1 MTRYIALL
9 RGINVGGVILPMAE
23 LRTICETAGLKNV
36 RTYIQSGNVLFDSSE
51 EEDAL
56 VSLLEARLE
65 AHKTRQIR
73 VVIRTG
79 RELEATLSGNPFPH
93 APGARVGVLFLPE
106 TPPADLLE
114 DLVIPGREEVVA
126 SGRELLIHYPDG
138 MGRSKLKLPKAV
150 AAGTM
155 RNMNTV
161 AKLEQLSRES
171 AQN

>member
-23 LRTICETAGLKNV
+23 LRAICQTAGLRNV
-36 RTYIQSGNVLFDSSE
+36 RTYIQSGNVLFDSPE
-51 EEDAL
+51 EEGHL
-56 VSLLEARLE
+56 VTLLEARLQ
-65 AHKTRQIR
+65 AHKARQIR

-79 RELEATLSGNPFPH
+79 KELEAILSGNPFPH

-106 TPPADLLE
+106 APPADLLK
-114 DLVIPGREEVVA
+114 DLDIQGREEVIA
-126 SGRELLIHYPDG
+126 RGRELLIHYPDG

-150 AAGTM
+150 AGGTM

-161 AKLEQLSRES
+161 AKLEELSRLS
-171 AQN
+171 APG